1 MANPYEMEL
10 DVQLFQFQKRLNS
23 TLRPTQAPY
32 WKGKVSMYES
42 TSMTAPTLIFAPAT
56 IPPEHKTYYVFED
69 CNYVYINTFN
79 RYYWITNWTRN
90 EGLWVATTTED
101 ILGSFRGSILN
112 STQYVERSTKDPNYF
127 ILDTFYPYTLDN
139 FTTAEGVTTENR
151 GNWHWHAPE
160 NFGKTD
166 KNFYIN
172 MSAIGYNTE
181 ERYDEQNHAVKNGFS
196 TYAFSNDNQQWF
208 DRQLRSG
215 DSKKVSFVNYVKR
228 AFYLPVA
235 PYVIEN
241 SANDGLTAKKAI
253 IYYGSPWDA
262 AKANYDIDA
271 DKGYGTTFGTFPGA
285 TESLGPGKL
294 FGGLDMVPLVQFPKA
309 HCSWVITLPELIQN
323 TKKTYQKSGMYTKYY
338 LRFLPFGTIELDP
351 DAILSKKGSIT
362 INCEIDM
369 NTGDAT
375 LSMLKGTV
383 SVPLAQAN
391 VSIDVQLNSTISN
404 ESEHRRST
412 TSGLISMAATGAM
425 FAMQAYQ
432 AYQGRPI
439 ANYGQTTNA
448 PIRLSSP
455 GGNEAATQY
464 AAEQASWAQ
473 TKNALIGS
481 GISAAGSIAATANA
495 INVPVQYSSSM
506 QGLPGSAL
514 IDEKPILF
522 VHQYQLVDEDIE
534 RFGAMTMR
542 SHKLNDL
549 VDGYVQ
555 CRDAKITNESI
566 LLSEQSSIEQML
578 NTGIYLE

>member
-1 MANPYEMEL
+1 MPNPYEMEL

-42 TSMTAPTLIFAPAT
+42 TSITAPTLIFAPAT
-56 IPPEHKTYYVFED
+56 IPPENKTYYIFEE

-90 EGLWVATTTED
+90 EGLWFATTTED

-112 STQYVERSTKDPNYF
+112 STQYVERSTKDPNYY
-127 ILDTFYPYTLDN
+127 IPDTFYPYTLDN
-139 FTTAEGVTTENR
+139 FTIAEGVTTANQ
-151 GNWHWHAPE
+151 GNWTWHSPE
-160 NFGKTD
+160 NFDKAD
-166 KNFYIN
+166 KNVYIS
-172 MSAIGYNTE
+172 MSALGINTK
-181 ERYDEQNHAVKNGFS
+181 ERYETNVIPKGGS
-196 TYAFSNDNQQWF
+196 SIYAIRNDQKGYI
-208 DRQLRSG
+208 DSQLKSG
-215 DSKKVSFVNYVKR
+215 DNEKVSLVNYVKR

-241 SANDGLTAKKAI
+241 SAYDGLTAKSAVVFFGSSSSALTNN
-253 IYYGSPWDA
+253 YSVRPSSDYGITYS
-262 AKANYDIDA
+262 
-271 DKGYGTTFGTFPGA
+271 TFPYTPSIEGNIY
-285 TESLGPGKL
+285 GI
-294 FGGLDMVPLVQFPKA
+294 DMVPLVQFPKA
-309 HCSWVITLPELIQN
+309 HCSWIITLPELIQN
-323 TKKTYQKSGMYTKYY
+323 TKKAYQKSGMYTKYY

-351 DAILSKKGSIT
+351 DVILSKKGSIT

-369 NTGDAT
+369 NTGDAI

-391 VSIDVQLNSTISN
+391 VSVDIQLNSTVSN
-404 ESEHRRST
+404 ESEHRRSVT
-412 TSGLISMAATGAM
+412 GGLISMAATGAM

-473 TKNALIGS
+473 TKNSLIGS

-495 INVPVQYSSSM
+495 INVPIQYSSSM

-522 VHQYQLVDEDIE
+522 VQQYQLVDEDIE
-534 RFGAMTMR
+534 KFGAMTMTT
-542 SHKLNDL
+542 HKLNDL
-549 VDGYVQ
+549 VNGYVQ
-555 CRDAKITNESI
+555 CRDAKVTNESI

-578 NTGIYLE
+578 NTGVYLE